1 MTAGRSGTRETGA
14 PDPGSMD
21 AGVAEAG
28 VAALR
33 RGLPE
38 GDLTCLLCDRGAAR
52 PLPYPFAVRFGE
64 ATFAGPVRTV
74 DAPGG
79 TLRPIKAALADL
91 PEGAVL
97 LVRAEPFEGACWG
110 GRLAAAARARG
121 AAGVV
126 VLGRV
131 RDVPTLRAGPLGVVA
146 LGVAPHR
153 SEASGSGLVDA
164 PLRLPC
170 GVVAPGD
177 VIVSDENGVAVVP
190 AGALAMVAAELDA
203 WIAEERAADAEAA
216 PASPPG
222 SGGPG

>member
-1 MTAGRSGTRETGA
+1 MSAGRSGSEAPGA
-14 PDPGSMD
+14 PDPRSGA
-21 AGVAEAG
+21 AGVTS
-28 VAALR
+28 LR
-33 RGLPE
+33 RALPE
-38 GDLTCLLCDRGAAR
+38 GDLTCLLCDREAAR
-52 PLPYPFAVRFGE
+52 PLPYPFSVRFGE

-91 PEGAVL
+91 PEGAVV

-164 PLRLPC
+164 PLRLPYA
-170 GVVAPGD
+170 VVAPGD
-177 VIVSDENGVAVVP
+177 VIVSDENGVALVP
-190 AGALAMVAAELDA
+190 AGALATVAAELDA
-203 WIAEERAADAEAA
+203 WLAEERAADAEAA
-216 PASPPG
+216 SASPAG
-222 SGGPG
+222 SGGTG

>member
-1 MTAGRSGTRETGA
+1 
-14 PDPGSMD
+14 
-21 AGVAEAG
+21 

-33 RGLPE
+33 RALAE

-52 PLPYPFAVRFGE
+52 PLPYAFSVRFGE

-79 TLRPIKAALADL
+79 ALHPIKTALADL
-91 PEGAVL
+91 AEGAAL
-97 LVRAEPFEGACWG
+97 LIRAEPFEGACWG

-153 SEASGSGLVDA
+153 SEAGGSGLVDA
-164 PLRLPC
+164 PLRLPS
-170 GVVAPGD
+170 GVVAAGD
-177 VIVSDENGVAVVP
+177 VLVSDENGVAVVP
-190 AGALAMVAAELDA
+190 ADGLETVAAELDA
-203 WIAEERAADAEAA
+203 WIAAERAADAEAA
-216 PASPPG
+216 PA
-222 SGGPG
+222 GPGRTA

>member
-1 MTAGRSGTRETGA
+1 VTEHRSGAREA
-14 PDPGSMD
+14 
-21 AGVAEAG
+21 A

-33 RGLPE
+33 RALSE
-38 GDLTCLLCDRGAAR
+38 GDLTCLLCDRAAAR
-52 PLPYPFAVRFGE
+52 PLSYPFSVRFGE

-91 PEGAVL
+91 PEGAVPL
-97 LVRAEPFEGACWG
+97 IRAEPFDGACWG
-110 GRLAAAARARG
+110 GRLAAAAQARG

-131 RDVPTLRAGPLGVVA
+131 RDVPTLRAGTLGVVA

-164 PLRLPC
+164 PLRLPS

-177 VIVSDENGVAVVP
+177 VIVTDENGVAVVP
-190 AGALAMVAAELDA
+190 ADGLDTVAAELDA
-203 WIAEERAADAEAA
+203 WIAAERTADAEAA
-216 PASPPG
+216 PA
-222 SGGPG
+222 GPGGSA

>member
-1 MTAGRSGTRETGA
+1 
-14 PDPGSMD
+14 
-21 AGVAEAG
+21 

-33 RGLPE
+33 RALPE

-52 PLPYPFAVRFGE
+52 PLPYPFAVRLGD

-79 TLRPIKAALADL
+79 ALRPIKAALADL
-91 PEGAVL
+91 PEGAVVL
-97 LVRAEPFEGACWG
+97 IRAEPFEGACWG
-110 GRLAAAARARG
+110 GRLAALARARG

-153 SEASGSGLVDA
+153 SDAGGSGLVDA
-164 PLRLPC
+164 PLRLPY
-170 GVVAPGD
+170 GVVATGD
-177 VIVSDENGVAVVP
+177 VVVSDENGVAVVP
-190 AGALAMVAAELDA
+190 GFGLETVAAELDA
-203 WIAEERAADAEAA
+203 WIAEERAADA
-216 PASPPG
+216 ASASAG
-222 SGGPG
+222 SGGTR